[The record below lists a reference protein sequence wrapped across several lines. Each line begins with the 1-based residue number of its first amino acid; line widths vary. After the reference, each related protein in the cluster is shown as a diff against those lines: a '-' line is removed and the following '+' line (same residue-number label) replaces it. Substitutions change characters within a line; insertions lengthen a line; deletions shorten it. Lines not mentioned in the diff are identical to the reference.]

1 MVGDGWLEMIEWRWH
16 LSCVMCAPA
25 PSCKSLVAQYVVVWC
40 VTTNDVFYAETYRKG
55 PFNILS
61 KT

>member
-1 MVGDGWLEMIEWRWH
+1 
-16 LSCVMCAPA
+16 MCAPA